1 MRRRLRSHLVAILV
15 TLLIV
20 IGLPRLPAIFG
31 LGLPSW
37 FSLFWLLLAVLVLL
51 AHLQRAQLL
60 GRRYRT
66 ASKQKHKQRRRSET

>member
-1 MRRRLRSHLVAILV
+1 MQRRLKSHMVAILV
-15 TLLIV
+15 TIV
-20 IGLPRLPAIFG
+20 IIVGLPRLPAVFG

-60 GRRYRT
+60 GRGYQPLSRQE
-66 ASKQKHKQRRRSET
+66 KKRRSRSEL